1 MSKYRVTMANIHY
14 YTADIEADS
23 PEEAEEIAKDDYLTE
38 LGTSIMAYDG
48 ESYVVEDETYEIK
61 EEEE

>member
-14 YTADIEADS
+14 YTADIEANS
-23 PEEAEEIAKDDYLTE
+23 PEEAEEIAKDDCLTE

-48 ESYVVEDETYEIK
+48 ESYVIEDETYEIK
-61 EEEE
+61 ED

>member
-14 YTADIEADS
+14 YTVDIEADS
-23 PEEAEEIAKDDYLTE
+23 PEEAEEIADDDYLTE

-48 ESYVVEDETYEIK
+48 NSYVVEGETYEVK
-61 EEEE
+61 EDN